1 MKMGK
6 KDIALLVAS
15 AVAMIVYLYTTD
27 HYPQVRS
34 LTQK

>member
-1 MKMGK
+1 MGK
-6 KDIALLVAS
+6 KDIVLVVVS
-15 AVAMIVYLYTTD
+15 AAAMIAYLYATD